1 MATLTLENLPSLV
14 SLVLFF
20 LLHFSLHVASDSAEE
35 ANALLKWAASLQNQE
50 HFNLSSWPL
59 LPTNATNSKPKTSP
73 CTWLGI
79 YCNRGERVFRLNLT
93 NAGLNGMLHDLS
105 FSSFPDLEFIDFSS
119 NGLFGTIPL
128 EITQLSKLRY
138 LDLSNN
144 QLSGIIPSGIGLL
157 TNLETLHLGENELN
171 GSIPE
176 EIGQLSSLIELFLYS
191 NYLDGHIPV
200 SLCNLTKMVALHLYD
215 NQFSGTIPLKMGDLA
230 NLVELFMDSNSFEG
244 PIPFTFGNLTKL
256 TYLFMYQ
263 NQLSGSIPPEIGNLK
278 SLNWLSLFGNNLS
291 GPIPRSLGGLSNLTL
306 LHLYRNQLFGS
317 IPEELGNLTSISDLE
332 LSANQLNGSIPSFLG
347 NLSDLQYLKLRRN
360 QFSGSIPASLS
371 NLRILK
377 ILTVFDN
384 HLTGPISLSNLKK
397 LSILEVSGNRFTFFW
412 PHNNCM
418 SESLHVLDARDNN
431 LRGPIPE
438 SLRKCT
444 SLVKIFLGGNQL
456 DGNPF
461 EDFVVNSNLRHMD
474 LSRNKFSGQ
483 ISSIWKWR
491 SQIEAIRVAGN
502 NITGVIPPEI
512 GNFKQLRELD
522 LSSNHISGKIPN
534 ELGELTSLLKLALNQ
549 NQLSGAIPS
558 ELGSLT
564 NLEYMDLSTNRL
576 SEPIPEDIGDL
587 VKLHYLNLSHNK
599 LNKAIPKQLGEL
611 VHLSQLDLGHNLL
624 TGNIPI
630 DFAKLESL
638 EELIISH
645 NNLSGFIPNAFE
657 EMHGLWNID
666 ISYNHFQGPIPNS
679 KAFQHASIE
688 ALRGNKGLC
697 GNFSGLDPCSGQK
710 QVSKKGTKIM
720 LIILLPVSVT
730 GALLCML
737 VVLFFR
743 FQARKRGSKREV
755 EMNSEGLLATSI
767 FDGKTLYKEIIQA
780 TKNFHDMHCIGE
792 GGFGKVYKAE
802 LPSGNTLAVK
812 KFHSLNQGETAD
824 QKEFLNEI
832 RALTEIRHRNIVKFY
847 GFCSHLRHSFLVYEY
862 LQMGNLDTVLS
873 NDEAARELDWNK
885 RLNVVK
891 GVANALSYMHH
902 ECLPPIIHR
911 DISSKNVLL
920 DSEFEAHVSD
930 FGIAKLLNPDSSNQ
944 SMLAGTYGYIAP
956 ELAYTM
962 KVTEKCDVYSFGV
975 LALEIINGKH
985 PSDLISRISS
995 QSADTEVEMNNM
1007 LDQRLSP
1014 PTHEVEDK
1022 LAFTV
1027 SLAFSCIRMNPKSRP
1042 AMQFVSRLL

>member
-1 MATLTLENLPSLV
+1 
-14 SLVLFF
+14 
-20 LLHFSLHVASDSAEE
+20 
-35 ANALLKWAASLQNQE
+35 
-50 HFNLSSWPL
+50 
-59 LPTNATNSKPKTSP
+59 
-73 CTWLGI
+73 
-79 YCNRGERVFRLNLT
+79 
-93 NAGLNGMLHDLS
+93 
-105 FSSFPDLEFIDFSS
+105 
-119 NGLFGTIPL
+119 
-128 EITQLSKLRY
+128 
-138 LDLSNN
+138 
-144 QLSGIIPSGIGLL
+144 
-157 TNLETLHLGENELN
+157 
-171 GSIPE
+171 
-176 EIGQLSSLIELFLYS
+176 
-191 NYLDGHIPV
+191 
-200 SLCNLTKMVALHLYD
+200 
-215 NQFSGTIPLKMGDLA
+215 
-230 NLVELFMDSNSFEG
+230 
-244 PIPFTFGNLTKL
+244 
-256 TYLFMYQ
+256 
-263 NQLSGSIPPEIGNLK
+263 
-278 SLNWLSLFGNNLS
+278 
-291 GPIPRSLGGLSNLTL
+291 
-306 LHLYRNQLFGS
+306 
-317 IPEELGNLTSISDLE
+317 
-332 LSANQLNGSIPSFLG
+332 
-347 NLSDLQYLKLRRN
+347 
-360 QFSGSIPASLS
+360 
-371 NLRILK
+371 
-377 ILTVFDN
+377 
-384 HLTGPISLSNLKK
+384 
-397 LSILEVSGNRFTFFW
+397 
-412 PHNNCM
+412 
-418 SESLHVLDARDNN
+418 
-431 LRGPIPE
+431 
-438 SLRKCT
+438 
-444 SLVKIFLGGNQL
+444 
-456 DGNPF
+456 
-461 EDFVVNSNLRHMD
+461 MD
-474 LSRNKFSGQ
+474 LTRNKFSGQ

-512 GNFKQLRELD
+512 GNFKQPRELD

-534 ELGELTSLLKLALNQ
+534 ELGESTSLLELALNQ

-558 ELGSLT
+558 ELGSLI

-576 SEPIPEDIGDL
+576 SEPIPEDTGDL

-611 VHLSQLDLGHNLL
+611 VHLSQLDLAHNLL
-624 TGNIPI
+624 KGNFPI
-630 DFAKLESL
+630 EFAKLESL

-645 NNLSGFIPNAFE
+645 NNLSG
-657 EMHGLWNID
+657 
-666 ISYNHFQGPIPNS
+666 PIPNS

-688 ALRGNKGLC
+688 TLRGNKGLC

-730 GALLCML
+730 GALLRML

-847 GFCSHLRHSFLVYEY
+847 DFCSHLRHSFLVYEY
-862 LQMGNLDTVLS
+862 LQMGNLDNVLS

-885 RLNVVK
+885 RLNVIK

-920 DSEFEAHVSD
+920 DSEFEAQVSD
-930 FGIAKLLNPDSSNQ
+930 FGIAKLLNLDSSNQ

-962 KVTEKCDVYSFGV
+962 KVTEKCNVYSFGV
-975 LALEIINGKH
+975 LALEIINRKH

-1014 PTHEVEDK
+1014 PTDEVEDK

-1027 SLAFSCIRMNPKSRP
+1027 TLAFSCIRMNPQSRP
-1042 AMQFVSRLL
+1042 AMQFVSQLLSN

>member
-1 MATLTLENLPSLV
+1 MARLTFENLPSLV

-20 LLHFSLHVASDSAEE
+20 LLHFSHHVASDSTDE

-50 HFNLSSWPL
+50 QFNLSSWPL
-59 LPTNATNSKPKTSP
+59 LPTNATNSEPKTSP

-93 NAGLNGMLHDLS
+93 NAGLNGLLHDLS
-105 FSSFPDLEFIDFSS
+105 FSSFPDLEFIDFSY

-157 TNLETLHLGENELN
+157 TNLEILHLAENQLN

-176 EIGQLSSLIELFLYS
+176 EI
-191 NYLDGHIPV
+191 
-200 SLCNLTKMVALHLYD
+200 
-215 NQFSGTIPLKMGDLA
+215 
-230 NLVELFMDSNSFEG
+230 
-244 PIPFTFGNLTKL
+244 
-256 TYLFMYQ
+256 
-263 NQLSGSIPPEIGNLK
+263 EIGNLT

-291 GPIPRSLGGLSNLTL
+291 GPIPKSLSGLSSLTL
-306 LHLYRNQLFGS
+306 LHLYRNQLSGS
-317 IPEELGNLTSISDLE
+317 IPEELGNLMSISDLE
-332 LSANQLNGSIPSFLG
+332 LGENQLNGPIPSSLGNLIKLQWLNLSANQLSGSIPASMG
-347 NLSDLQYLKLRRN
+347 NLSELQYLKLGSN
-360 QFSGSIPASLS
+360 QLSGSIPASLS
-371 NLRILK
+371 NLKTLEF
-377 ILTVFDN
+377 LTVYDN
-384 HLTGPISLSNLKK
+384 HLTGPISL
-397 LSILEVSGNRFTFFW
+397 
-412 PHNNCM
+412 
-418 SESLHVLDARDNN
+418 DNN

-438 SLRKCT
+438 SLRNCMSLLSIYLGSNQLSGSIPASMGNLSELQVLTLDRNQLSGSIPASMGNLSELQVLTLDRNQLSGSIPASLSNLRTLEFLTVYDNHLTGPISLGNLSNLLILELSGNRFTSFLPHNNCISESLHVLDATDNNLRSPIPESLRNCT
-444 SLVKIFLGGNQL
+444 SLLIIFLGSNQL

-461 EDFVVNSNLRHMD
+461 EDFVVNSKLLFMD
-474 LSRNKFSGQ
+474 LSHNKFSGQ

-491 SQIEAIRVAGN
+491 SQIEAILVAGN
-502 NITGVIPPEI
+502 DIIGMIPPEI

-534 ELGELTSLLKLALNQ
+534 ELGELTPLLKLALNQ

-564 NLEYMDLSTNRL
+564 NLEYMDLSTNKL

-587 VKLHYLNLSHNK
+587 VKLHYLKLSHNK

-611 VHLSQLDLGHNLL
+611 VQLSQLDLGHNLL
-624 TGNIPI
+624 IGNIPI

-645 NNLSGFIPNAFE
+645 NNLSGFIPKAFE

-847 GFCSHLRHSFLVYEY
+847 GFCSHLRHSFFVYEY
-862 LQMGNLDTVLS
+862 LQDGQS
-873 NDEAARELDWNK
+873 GHCAK
-885 RLNVVK
+885 
-891 GVANALSYMHH
+891 
-902 ECLPPIIHR
+902 

-930 FGIAKLLNPDSSNQ
+930 FGIAKLLNLDSSNQ
-944 SMLAGTYGYIAP
+944 SMLASTYGYIAP

-962 KVTEKCDVYSFGV
+962 KVNAMSI
-975 LALEIINGKH
+975 ALECWRWKSSMESIQ
-985 PSDLISRISS
+985 SR
-995 QSADTEVEMNNM
+995 DCPV
-1007 LDQRLSP
+1007 LC
-1014 PTHEVEDK
+1014 K
-1022 LAFTV
+1022 LKRNCWA
-1027 SLAFSCIRMNPKSRP
+1027 AAI
-1042 AMQFVSRLL
+1042 